1 MDKVLIV
8 DDDAQLLTVV
18 TETLKKYRN
27 KFEVIVAKDGLDA
40 IKVMRKQ
47 PVSLVVTDIK
57 MPNVNG
63 LVLLAY
69 MAKNFPTIPCI
80 IMTGAG
86 TPFLKQRLQ
95 KEASHYIE
103 KPFKVTDLA
112 RAIISILGQ
121 EEILGGTLNGVSVS
135 GFLKLIEMEH
145 ITCLCEISSSD
156 SKKGY
161 LLFDEGVLCNAYYG
175 NIREEEAALRLLQ
188 MEDVKIKFRKSPED
202 KISRQINVKLTA
214 LLLEAMRLKDE
225 S

>member
-8 DDDAQLLTVV
+8 DDDAQLLTII
-18 TETLKKYRN
+18 TDTLKKYRN
-27 KFEVIVAKDGLDA
+27 KFELITAKDGLDA

-47 PVSLVVTDIK
+47 PVSLVVTDLK

-69 MAKNFPTIPCI
+69 MSKNFPTIPCI
-80 IMTGAG
+80 IMTGYG
-86 TPFLKQRLQ
+86 TPFLKKRMEE
-95 KEASHYIE
+95 EALHYLE

-121 EEILGGTLNGVSVS
+121 EEILGGTLNGVSVT
-135 GFLKLIEMEH
+135 GFLKLVEMEH
-145 ITCLCEISSSD
+145 ITCLCEISSPE

-161 LLFDEGVLCNAYYG
+161 LLFDGGVLCNAYYG
-175 NIREEEAALRLLQ
+175 NIRGEEAALILLK
-188 MEDVKIKFRKSPED
+188 MGEVKIKFRKPPREKVSR
-202 KISRQINVKLTA
+202 KIETELSD
-214 LLLEAMRLKDE
+214 LLQR

>member
-8 DDDAQLLTVV
+8 DDDAQLLTII
-18 TETLKKYRN
+18 TDTLKKYRN
-27 KFEVIVAKDGLDA
+27 KFELITAKDGLDA

-69 MAKNFPTIPCI
+69 MTKNFPTIPCI
-80 IMTGAG
+80 IMTAHG
-86 TPFLKQRLQ
+86 TPFLKKRLEE
-95 KEASHYIE
+95 EALHYLE

-121 EEILGGTLNGVSVS
+121 DEILGGTLNGVSVT
-135 GFLKLIEMEH
+135 GFLKLVEMEH
-145 ITCLCEISSSD
+145 ITCLCEISSPE

-161 LLFDEGVLCNAYYG
+161 LLFDGGVLCNAYYG
-175 NIREEEAALRLLQ
+175 NIRGEEAALILLK
-188 MEDVKIKFRKSPED
+188 MDDVKIKFRKPPKEKVSR
-202 KISRQINVKLTA
+202 KIETELSDLLTEVIRA
-214 LLLEAMRLKDE
+214 P
-225 S
+225 